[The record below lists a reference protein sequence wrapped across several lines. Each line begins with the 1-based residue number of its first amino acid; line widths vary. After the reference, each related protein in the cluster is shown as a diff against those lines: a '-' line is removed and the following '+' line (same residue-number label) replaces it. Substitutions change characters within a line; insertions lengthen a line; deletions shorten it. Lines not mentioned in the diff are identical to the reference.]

1 MSFNVT
7 SAASTG
13 YLRMSVTFDAPP
25 NVTEAVTLTNYSV
38 PGLTLS
44 GTPTLVGNTV
54 NLTTSA
60 QLVTSYTVTVSNVT
74 RVGDAE
80 PLTTNTAGFTG
91 SPPFNVTLA
100 EPIGGHKLSVT
111 FDAPPNAAQA
121 TALGSYSVPGI
132 ALSGTPFLD
141 GNAVTLVTGA
151 QLDTSYTLTVSNVTR
166 ASDTDPL
173 IMNTAIFTGCLT
185 FNVVSVVSTSATK
198 VAVTFSATP
207 NAIQATTLANYIIP
221 GLTLSGAPS
230 LVGYTVTLTTSV
242 QSSMSYT
249 ARVSNVTRSSDGEPL
264 TTKTALFSGWATF
277 DVDSVTSTG
286 NRLLVVTFSATPN
299 AIQATTLANYI
310 VPGLTLSGAP
320 SLVNSTVTITTSA
333 QSTASYALTVSNVT
347 RATDSEPLTTNTIS
361 FTGHAAFNVVSA
373 AATANNRL
381 VVSFDATP
389 SGGYHLSSYSVPG
402 LTLIGPEFPQ
412 VTGNSITLITSEQIA
427 ISYTVMVSNVTRT
440 SDAEPLTT
448 NTASF
453 TGNTWFNVAAAVST
467 SHLKMAGFFDATP
480 NAAQATTILNYS
492 VPGLVIGGTPTLTGS
507 QVNLDTSAQEATV
520 YTVAVSNVTRA
531 SDAAP
536 LGTNTASFTGRSRF
550 NIVSVVSISNTKM
563 TVTFD
568 APPDEWAALQA
579 GYYSVPGLKLTY
591 PSLSGN
597 TVTLTTSVQSA
608 ISYTMTVSAA
618 VIRESD
624 GEPPFVRRVSFTGIL

>member
-13 YLRMSVTFDAPP
+13 YLRMSITFNAPP
-25 NVTEAVTLTNYSV
+25 NVVEAGTLTNYSV

-60 QLVTSYTVTVSNVT
+60 QSVTSYTVTVSNVT
-74 RVGDAE
+74 RAGDTE

-121 TALGSYSVPGI
+121 TALGSYSVPGL
-132 ALSGTPFLD
+132 ALSGTPFLVGD
-141 GNAVTLVTGA
+141 AVTLVTGA
-151 QLDTSYTLTVSNVTR
+151 QVDANYSLTVSNVTR
-166 ASDTDPL
+166 ASDADPL
-173 IMNTAIFTGCLT
+173 VINTASFVGRST
-185 FNVVSVVSTSATK
+185 FNVASVVSASATQ
-198 VAVTFSATP
+198 VAITFDAQP
-207 NAIQATTLANYIIP
+207 NAIQATTLANYSIP
-221 GLTLSGAPS
+221 GLVLSGTP
-230 LVGYTVTLTTSV
+230 LLIGYTVTLTTSV

-249 ARVSNVTRSSDGEPL
+249 ARVSDVTRASDGEPL

-277 DVDSVTSTG
+277 DIDLVTSTS
-286 NRLLVVTFSATPN
+286 NSTIVVTFSATPN
-299 AIQATTLANYI
+299 ATQATTLANYSI
-310 VPGLTLSGAP
+310 PGLVLSITP
-320 SLVNSTVTITTSA
+320 LLVNSTVTITTSA
-333 QSTASYALTVSNVT
+333 QSTTNYTLTVSNVT
-347 RATDSEPLTTNTIS
+347 RATDSEPLTTNAVS

-381 VVSFDATP
+381 VVSFDAPP

-412 VTGNSITLITSEQIA
+412 VTGNSITLITSEQTA
-427 ISYTVMVSNVTRT
+427 ISYTVTASNVTRA
-440 SDAEPLTT
+440 SDGEPLITS
-448 NTASF
+448 TASF
-453 TGNTWFNVAAAVST
+453 MGNTGFNVAAATST
-467 SHLKMAGFFDATP
+467 GHLKMVNFFDASP
-480 NAAQATTILNYS
+480 NAVQATTILNYN

-507 QVNLDTSAQEATV
+507 QVNLETSAQAATV
-520 YTVAVSNVTRA
+520 YTVAVSNVTRD

-536 LGTNTASFTGRSRF
+536 LGTSMASFTGRSEF
-550 NIVSVVSISNTKM
+550 NVVSVVSISNTKIS
-563 TVTFD
+563 VTFD
-568 APPDEWAALQA
+568 APPDEWAARQA

-597 TVTLTTSVQSA
+597 TVTLTTSAQSA
-608 ISYTMTVSAA
+608 ISYLMTVSAA

-624 GEPPFVRRVSFTGIL
+624 GEPPIVRQVSFTGIS